1 MFTKILIYCLI
12 AYGLT
17 LLLVKGRGPFNL
29 LGFFRDVAG
38 YISKELGLMLEC
50 MLCTGTN
57 VGMILSIIDVC
68 LPAIAFTPA
77 SLILGTT
84 WWLIIP
90 FDMFLTAGVV
100 WFINAVEV
108 WFEERQYYLDQEV
121 RRPDLDEMARVNRE
135 NGDG

>member
-1 MFTKILIYCLI
+1 MFSKILIYCLI

-29 LGFFRDVAG
+29 LGFFRDVAA

-108 WFEERQYYLDQEV
+108 WFEERQ
-121 RRPDLDEMARVNRE
+121 
-135 NGDG
+135 